1 MKYVSIASG
10 KDIQLTAKSSMLH
23 SELSIVNVHNVAR
36 YLIRVYYIHSVNTA
50 VNQHMHLSAQ
60 FPSM

>member
-1 MKYVSIASG
+1 
-10 KDIQLTAKSSMLH
+10 MLH